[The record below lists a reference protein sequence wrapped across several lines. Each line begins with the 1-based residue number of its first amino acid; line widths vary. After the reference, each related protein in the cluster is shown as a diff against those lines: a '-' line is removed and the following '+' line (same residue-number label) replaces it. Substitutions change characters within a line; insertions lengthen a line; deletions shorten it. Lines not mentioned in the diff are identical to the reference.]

1 MFRRFVLIAIL
12 STVIFCLT
20 LALILAWFHT
30 PIPIQSESGFGLC
43 RVPCWVGIE
52 PGRTAEQDVPGLI
65 RTALPEATIGAD
77 MVMILVESP
86 GQELLGVV
94 RTLDEQVTMVQLKAE
109 QPLWQLLL
117 LLGEPACI
125 QYIDRELVP
134 WGVNVFWAQDGVN
147 VLAAVDLS
155 RAGFPV
161 DTLQMWVVP
170 PPFPCTNNANI
181 ARWPG
186 YARLEAIPQP

>member
-1 MFRRFVLIAIL
+1 MFRRYVPLVIL

-20 LALILAWFHT
+20 LAFILAWSHI
-30 PIPIQSESGFGLC
+30 PIPIQSESGFALC

-52 PGRTAEQDVPGLI
+52 PGRTAEQEVPGLI
-65 RTALPEATIGAD
+65 STALPDATIGAD
-77 MVMILVESP
+77 MVMISVESP
-86 GQELLGVV
+86 GQEFLGVV
-94 RTLDEQVTMVQLKAE
+94 RTLEGQVTMVQLKAD

-134 WGVNVFWAQDGVN
+134 WGVNIFWTQDGVN
-147 VLAAVDLS
+147 VLAAVNLS

-170 PPFPCTNNANI
+170 PPFPCTNSANI
-181 ARWPG
+181 DRWPG
-186 YARLEAIPQP
+186 YARLAITPEW